1 MGGNANSRR
10 DCAENTGNDEKL
22 GPDESDGLESDHGE
36 FLSLVRTFDPQQHPV
51 PIKSMQC

>member
-10 DCAENTGNDEKL
+10 DCAENTENDEKL

-51 PIKSMQC
+51 PIKSM